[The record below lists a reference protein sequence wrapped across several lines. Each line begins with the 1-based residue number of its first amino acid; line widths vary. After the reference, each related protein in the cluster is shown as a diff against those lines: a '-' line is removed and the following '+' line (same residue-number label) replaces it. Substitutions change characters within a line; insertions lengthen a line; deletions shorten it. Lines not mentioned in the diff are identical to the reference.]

1 METKRLIQATCPD
14 CRGPLTE
21 VVEEGVVEYRCLVE
35 HRFSPISL
43 LAAHSET
50 QERALWAAALALEE
64 AEVIAREVATHFPE
78 SSAEL
83 LEQGARKK
91 EQAAT
96 IRAVLQELVPFT
108 VDGIIEPET
117 GRPAKHST

>member
-21 VVEEGVVEYRCLVE
+21 VVEQGVVEYRCLVE

-83 LEQGARKK
+83 LERGDRKK
-91 EQAAT
+91 QQAAT
-96 IRAVLQELVPFT
+96 IRAVLQQLVPFT
-108 VDGIIEPET
+108 VDRMIEPQA
-117 GRPAKHST
+117 GRPVKRST